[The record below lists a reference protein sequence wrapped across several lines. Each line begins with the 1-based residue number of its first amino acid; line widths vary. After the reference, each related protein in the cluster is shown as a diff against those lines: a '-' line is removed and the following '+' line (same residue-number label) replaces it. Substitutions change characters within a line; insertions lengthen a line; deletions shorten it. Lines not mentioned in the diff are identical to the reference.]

1 MPLSYSRY
9 GEIKEVVAQ
18 TLQLGKVSQ
27 VPICPYT
34 LASSLGIRLV
44 TYSSLSKSKMEACF
58 ELSNEGFTLDNTIY
72 YNDSMYEKRTR
83 FTIMHEI
90 GHIMLNHPEE
100 SDVTEEEANFFAK
113 YILAPPVLIY
123 AHDRTCDIDETK
135 IRRIFYVSD
144 EVSIYIFKYYQS
156 WLSCV
161 SRTVALHPIDSRIY
175 DLFYRGGG
183 KSQPLSG

>member
-9 GEIKEVVAQ
+9 EEIKKVVAR
-18 TLQLGKVSQ
+18 TLQLGRVSQ
-27 VPICPYT
+27 VPICPYA
-34 LASSLGIRLV
+34 LASSLGIRLAA
-44 TYSSLSKSKMEACF
+44 YSSLNKFKMEACF
-58 ELSNEGFTLDNTIY
+58 EFSNEGFTLDDTIY

-90 GHIMLNHPEE
+90 GHIMLNHSEE

-123 AHDRTCDIDETK
+123 AHDRACDMDEIK
-135 IRRIFYVSD
+135 IGRIFYVSH
-144 EVSIYIFKYYQS
+144 EISIYIFKYYQS

-175 DLFYRGGG
+175 DLFYRDGEI
-183 KSQPLSG
+183 SQPLSG